1 LTVPYD
7 LGQPYFVGMPH
18 FPVHP
23 PFLYGLTKLHGEIV
37 LPEGGSSAADVITMG
52 GHTGTHIDALN
63 HFSCAGKF
71 YNGKSVV
78 DVQSYGGG
86 VRHLS
91 VDTIPPIARR
101 AVLFDIAGLLEVQA
115 LEADFIVTP
124 DHLKRCEVNVEPGD
138 IALVRT
144 GWAQFWRD
152 PVKYASSIRMP
163 GVELAGAKWLSERKP
178 FAVGSDTLAFER
190 MPSPNMAVHVHLLV
204 ETGIHIIE
212 NLNLEAL
219 AKDRVR
225 EFFFVGAGLK
235 IEGGTGAPIR
245 PLGFVQKL

>member
-1 LTVPYD
+1 LKPIYD

-23 PFLYGLTKLHGEIV
+23 PFLYGLTKLHGEIT
-37 LPEGGSSAADVITMG
+37 LPDGGSSAVEVITMG
-52 GHTGTHIDALN
+52 AHTGTHIDALN

-71 YNGKSVV
+71 YDGQDVV
-78 DVQSYGGG
+78 PVQSYGGG

-91 VDTIPPIARR
+91 VDTIEPIARR
-101 AVLFDIAGLLEVQA
+101 AVLLDVAGLMKVNA
-115 LEADFIVTP
+115 LEP
-124 DHLKRCEVNVEPGD
+124 DTVIAPEHLERCGVEIRPGD
-138 IALVRT
+138 VVLVRT
-144 GWAQFWRD
+144 GWAQFFRD
-152 PVKYASSIRMP
+152 PVKYASAVRMP
-163 GVELAGAKWLSERKP
+163 GVELAGAKWLSDRKL

-190 MPSPNMAVHVHLLV
+190 MPSPKMAVHVHLLV

-219 AKDRVR
+219 AQDSVR
-225 EFFFVGAGLK
+225 EFRFVGAPLK

-245 PLGFVQKL
+245 PLGFTQ